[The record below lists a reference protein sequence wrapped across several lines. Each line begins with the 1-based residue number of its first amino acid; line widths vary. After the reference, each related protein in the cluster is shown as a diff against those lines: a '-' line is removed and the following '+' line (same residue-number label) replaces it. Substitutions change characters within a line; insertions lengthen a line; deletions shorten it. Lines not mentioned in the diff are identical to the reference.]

1 MSTRG
6 QPAHES
12 WRADWHFAPYPH
24 QPSCAVSLLMRSMRP
39 PNLSLLQLPRLD
51 TLPLCHHERQYLLH
65 PATQT
70 DIRYA
75 QMLQEWFQKI
85 LKFLADRLLRF
96 LANSVQAVWK
106 DFQASLREALTPK
119 WLVSIRQ
126 KREERERARIR
137 IAEAAAE
144 QRLDN
149 LLRGEV
155 SSISKQVLTFREL
168 YRYVKPPSPEWLVFV
183 ATRFLTLNEELGWSR
198 VFRVKSPTSSLF
210 YKDFASL
217 EQIPDEL
224 FEEKSQKSF
233 EVDLSLISVVLK
245 RATE

>member
-1 MSTRG
+1 MSAGG

-96 LANSVQAVWK
+96 LANSVQMLQEWFQKVLKSLADRLLQFLAYSVQAVWE
-106 DFQASLREALTPK
+106 DFQASLREALTPL
-119 WLVSIRQ
+119 WLGSIRQ
-126 KREERERARIR
+126 KREDQYQHRRRR
-137 IAEAAAE
+137 
-144 QRLDN
+144 
-149 LLRGEV
+149 
-155 SSISKQVLTFREL
+155 
-168 YRYVKPPSPEWLVFV
+168 
-183 ATRFLTLNEELGWSR
+183 
-198 VFRVKSPTSSLF
+198 
-210 YKDFASL
+210 
-217 EQIPDEL
+217 
-224 FEEKSQKSF
+224 
-233 EVDLSLISVVLK
+233 
-245 RATE
+245 